1 MMKGPKSFEG
11 EDNIADY
18 KSVLQYTLHGE
29 SIFWFISYLLYEP
42 GKSNDYFEQL
52 TPDSYLR

>member
-1 MMKGPKSFEG
+1 MIKGPKSFEG

-42 GKSNDYFEQL
+42 GK
-52 TPDSYLR
+52 